1 MGISTSK
8 DKELVVT
15 DNDNIKSSNLN
26 SQFLFRKADLGKSKS
41 KCACTAAKNM
51 NPSINLKDLQSLV
64 SSENEHIFHQQFW
77 NSKTFIINAV
87 DNIKARKYIDSKFT
101 TSNSI
106 YTTYNKCLIDS
117 GILGTKAHLQMIIP
131 HATSCYCDS
140 SDPII
145 NLESFSLCGCGMEIP
160 SKIENCIFF
169 GRYIF
174 YNNFNFD
181 FWIDYIKEILK
192 GNRLQSRFIKQLM
205 VLANE
210 KNIDKVIEIAVMK
223 YAENF
228 DFIIKRLLLNH
239 SINSKVDYI
248 DRY

>member
-64 SSENEHIFHQQFW
+64 SSRNEHIFHQQFW

-87 DNIKARKYIDSKFT
+87 DNIEARKYIDNKC
-101 TSNSI
+101 
-106 YTTYNKCLIDS
+106 TTYNKCLIDS

-140 SDPII
+140 
-145 NLESFSLCGCGMEIP
+145 
-160 SKIENCIFF
+160 
-169 GRYIF
+169 
-174 YNNFNFD
+174 
-181 FWIDYIKEILK
+181 
-192 GNRLQSRFIKQLM
+192 
-205 VLANE
+205 
-210 KNIDKVIEIAVMK
+210 
-223 YAENF
+223 
-228 DFIIKRLLLNH
+228 
-239 SINSKVDYI
+239 
-248 DRY
+248 